1 MISVFTHLDEDYQ
14 FRWLAELQ
22 RIAKP
27 GALVVL
33 TVNGAKNGQGFFF
46 ERSYEE
52 GLFPAWYQNT
62 YHSRDY
68 VFENFGKYFEV
79 LKTPAAQHERPSG
92 RGCAAKAVSVSLS
105 APTVGASDF
114 YQSGDKS
121 PHSKEA
127 SDFHDRHDFYILSAR
142 MHTVRLPAE
151 PLVVIQPTNRWSLL
165 SFKDIWAYRELLFFL
180 TWRDVKVRYKQT
192 ALGAAWA
199 ILQPLFMMIIF
210 TIFFGRLAAVDSA
223 GIPYP
228 VFALAGLVPWTFF
241 SNAITASGNSL
252 VGSAN
257 LITKV
262 YFPRLIVPA
271 AAMLAGLV
279 DFLLAFIL
287 LCLLMIY
294 YQIVPTIQ
302 ILFLPVLVLL
312 TALFS
317 LGVGTWFSALNVNIA
332 TCALPSRF

>member
-1 MISVFTHLDEDYQ
+1 M
-14 FRWLAELQ
+14 
-22 RIAKP
+22 
-27 GALVVL
+27 
-33 TVNGAKNGQGFFF
+33 
-46 ERSYEE
+46 
-52 GLFPAWYQNT
+52 
-62 YHSRDY
+62 
-68 VFENFGKYFEV
+68 
-79 LKTPAAQHERPSG
+79 
-92 RGCAAKAVSVSLS
+92 
-105 APTVGASDF
+105 
-114 YQSGDKS
+114 QS
-121 PHSKEA
+121 
-127 SDFHDRHDFYILSAR
+127 
-142 MHTVRLPAE
+142 VRLPAE
-151 PLVVIQPTNRWSLL
+151 PLVVIQPTKRWSLL

-228 VFALAGLVPWTFF
+228 AFALAGLVPWTFF

-279 DFLLAFIL
+279 DFVLAFIL
-287 LCLLMIY
+287 LILLMLY

-302 ILFLPVLVLL
+302 ILFLPVLVVL

-317 LGVGTWFSALNVNIA
+317 LGVGTWFSALNVKYRDVRF
-332 TCALPSRF
+332 ALPFLIQLWLFVSSVILPSSAIPPKWRWLLRLNPMSGIIEGYRSALFGLPFDWPALGIASGLTILTLLYAIYSFGRVERSFADII

>member
-1 MISVFTHLDEDYQ
+1 
-14 FRWLAELQ
+14 
-22 RIAKP
+22 
-27 GALVVL
+27 
-33 TVNGAKNGQGFFF
+33 
-46 ERSYEE
+46 
-52 GLFPAWYQNT
+52 
-62 YHSRDY
+62 
-68 VFENFGKYFEV
+68 
-79 LKTPAAQHERPSG
+79 
-92 RGCAAKAVSVSLS
+92 
-105 APTVGASDF
+105 
-114 YQSGDKS
+114 
-121 PHSKEA
+121 
-127 SDFHDRHDFYILSAR
+127 

-151 PLVVIQPTNRWSLL
+151 PLVVIQPTKRWSLL

-210 TIFFGRLAAVDSA
+210 TIFFGRLAGVDSA

-241 SNAITASGNSL
+241 SNSITASGNSL

-279 DFLLAFIL
+279 DFVLAFVLLIL
-287 LCLLMIY
+287 LMLY

-317 LGVGTWFSALNVNIA
+317 LGVGTWFSALNVKYRDVRF
-332 TCALPSRF
+332 ALPFLIQLWLFVSSVILPSSAIPQKWRWLLHLNPMSGIIEGYRSALFGLPFDWPALGIASGLTILTLLYAIYAFARVERSFADII

>member
-1 MISVFTHLDEDYQ
+1 M
-14 FRWLAELQ
+14 
-22 RIAKP
+22 
-27 GALVVL
+27 
-33 TVNGAKNGQGFFF
+33 
-46 ERSYEE
+46 
-52 GLFPAWYQNT
+52 
-62 YHSRDY
+62 
-68 VFENFGKYFEV
+68 
-79 LKTPAAQHERPSG
+79 
-92 RGCAAKAVSVSLS
+92 
-105 APTVGASDF
+105 
-114 YQSGDKS
+114 QS
-121 PHSKEA
+121 
-127 SDFHDRHDFYILSAR
+127 F
-142 MHTVRLPAE
+142 RLPAE
-151 PLVVIQPTNRWSLL
+151 PLVVIQPTKRWSLL

-210 TIFFGRLAAVDSA
+210 TIFFGRIAGVASA

-241 SNAITASGNSL
+241 SNSITASGNSL

-279 DFLLAFIL
+279 DFLLAFVL
-287 LCLLMIY
+287 LGVLMLY
-294 YQIVPTIQ
+294 YHVVPTIQ

-317 LGVGTWFSALNVNIA
+317 LGVGTWFAALNVKYRDVRF
-332 TCALPSRF
+332 ALPFLIQLWLFVSSVILPSSAIPQKWRWLLLLNPMSGIIEGYRSALFGLPFDWPALGIASGLTILTLVYAIYTFGRVERSFADII

>member
-1 MISVFTHLDEDYQ
+1 
-14 FRWLAELQ
+14 
-22 RIAKP
+22 
-27 GALVVL
+27 
-33 TVNGAKNGQGFFF
+33 
-46 ERSYEE
+46 
-52 GLFPAWYQNT
+52 
-62 YHSRDY
+62 
-68 VFENFGKYFEV
+68 
-79 LKTPAAQHERPSG
+79 
-92 RGCAAKAVSVSLS
+92 
-105 APTVGASDF
+105 
-114 YQSGDKS
+114 
-121 PHSKEA
+121 
-127 SDFHDRHDFYILSAR
+127 

-151 PLVVIQPTNRWSLL
+151 PLVVIQPTKKWSLL

-223 GIPYP
+223 GVPYP
-228 VFALAGLVPWTFF
+228 LFALAGLVPWTFF

-279 DFLLAFIL
+279 DFVLAFLL
-287 LCLLMIY
+287 LCVLMIY
-294 YQIVPTIQ
+294 YQVVPTIH

-317 LGVGTWFSALNVNIA
+317 LGVGTWFSALNVKYRDVRF
-332 TCALPSRF
+332 ALPFLIQLWLFVSSVILPSSSIPQKWRWLLLLNPMSGIIEGYRSALFGLPFDWPALGIASGLTILTLVYAIYAFGRVERSFADII

>member
-1 MISVFTHLDEDYQ
+1 MNQAENTIS
-14 FRWLAELQ
+14 
-22 RIAKP
+22 
-27 GALVVL
+27 
-33 TVNGAKNGQGFFF
+33 
-46 ERSYEE
+46 
-52 GLFPAWYQNT
+52 
-62 YHSRDY
+62 
-68 VFENFGKYFEV
+68 
-79 LKTPAAQHERPSG
+79 
-92 RGCAAKAVSVSLS
+92 
-105 APTVGASDF
+105 
-114 YQSGDKS
+114 
-121 PHSKEA
+121 
-127 SDFHDRHDFYILSAR
+127 
-142 MHTVRLPAE
+142 
-151 PLVVIQPTNRWSLL
+151 IQPVNSWSLL
-165 SFKDIWAYRELLFFL
+165 NFKDICDYRELLFFL

-192 ALGAAWA
+192 VLGAGWA

-279 DFLLAFIL
+279 DFVLAFVLLIL
-287 LCLLMIY
+287 LMLY

-302 ILFLPVLVLL
+302 LLFLPVLVLL

-317 LGVGTWFSALNVNIA
+317 LGVGTWFSALNVKYRDVRF
-332 TCALPSRF
+332 ALPFLIQLWLFVSSVILPSSAIPAKWRWLLMLNPMSGIIEGYRSALFGLPFDWPALGIASGLTILTLLYAIYAFGRVERSFADII